1 MNPVN
6 IQKMAAS
13 FGLVSFGILSIG
25 SVLMGATMFT
35 GIMRGLG
42 GAVLFGLLAWLSG
55 AMLLQENEEDM
66 VEDGDQE
73 EDPDKGTQLDQ
84 TA

>member
-13 FGLVSFGILSIG
+13 FGLLSFGILCVG
-25 SVLMGATMFT
+25 SVLMGATVFT
-35 GIMRGLG
+35 GVVRGMG
-42 GAVLFGLLAWLSG
+42 GAVIFGLAAWLSG
-55 AMLLQENEEDM
+55 AMLLQEDEEDM
-66 VEDGDQE
+66 GKEEDQE
-73 EDPDKGTQLDQ
+73 EADKGAQLDQ

>member
-13 FGLVSFGILSIG
+13 FGLLSFGILSIG
-25 SVLMGATMFT
+25 SVLMGSTFFT
-35 GIMRGLG
+35 GISRGIG
-42 GAVLFGLLAWLSG
+42 GAILFGLLAWGVGS
-55 AMLLQENEEDM
+55 MLLKEEEEDR
-66 VEDGDQE
+66 VDDEVQE
-73 EDPDKGTQLDQ
+73 EDKGTQLDQ